1 MAYQIE
7 YAYTCHI
14 GKIRNNNEDNFWC
27 CGDSL
32 EAQNQGM
39 SHIRSGYMKQSEY
52 PLLAVFDGM
61 GGESCGEMAAF
72 LAAEACGE
80 HFKTAKDGIRND
92 PEEFLNEICESMNQ
106 AICDYGRTNKINSM
120 GTTAALLAFAEDAV
134 YSCNLGDSRIYKSDR
149 EKFYQISQDHV
160 LGRSLFGKAPLTQY
174 LGMEEENLQLEPS
187 ISRQE
192 IKIGDRF
199 LLCSDGITDML
210 SDGEIADILSREA
223 PVEETAG
230 ILLERALKKGGRD
243 NITLVLCEVKEK
255 PKNWFGRLSDWI
267 HRKCEGDK
275 IEKQNAGS

>member
-134 YSCNLGDSRIYKSDR
+134 YSCNLGDSRIYKSDL

-210 SDGEIADILSREA
+210 SDGEIADILSRDI
-223 PVEETAG
+223 PVAKTVE
-230 ILLERALKKGGRD
+230 ILVDRALKKGGRD
-243 NITLVLCEVKEK
+243 NITVVLCEIMEQPRNMFRRVL
-255 PKNWFGRLSDWI
+255 NWF
-267 HRKCEGDK
+267 HRQNEGD
-275 IEKQNAGS
+275 I

>member
-72 LAAEACGE
+72 LAAGACGE

-210 SDGEIADILSREA
+210 SDGEIADILSRDI
-223 PVEETAG
+223 PVAKTVE
-230 ILLERALKKGGRD
+230 ILVDRALKKGGRD
-243 NITLVLCEVKEK
+243 NITVVLCEIMEQPRNMFRRVL
-255 PKNWFGRLSDWI
+255 NWF
-267 HRKCEGDK
+267 HRQNEGD
-275 IEKQNAGS
+275 I

>member
-92 PEEFLNEICESMNQ
+92 PEEFLNEICESINTVSWDGRRKSAAGTVDQQ
-106 AICDYGRTNKINSM
+106 AGN
-120 GTTAALLAFAEDAV
+120 
-134 YSCNLGDSRIYKSDR
+134 
-149 EKFYQISQDHV
+149 
-160 LGRSLFGKAPLTQY
+160 
-174 LGMEEENLQLEPS
+174 
-187 ISRQE
+187 
-192 IKIGDRF
+192 
-199 LLCSDGITDML
+199 
-210 SDGEIADILSREA
+210 
-223 PVEETAG
+223 
-230 ILLERALKKGGRD
+230 
-243 NITLVLCEVKEK
+243 
-255 PKNWFGRLSDWI
+255 
-267 HRKCEGDK
+267 
-275 IEKQNAGS
+275 

>member
-210 SDGEIADILSREA
+210 SDGEIADILSRDI
-223 PVEETAG
+223 PVAKTVE
-230 ILLERALKKGGRD
+230 ILVDRAMKKGGRD
-243 NITLVLCEVKEK
+243 NITVVLCEIMEQPRNMFRRVL
-255 PKNWFGRLSDWI
+255 NWF
-267 HRKCEGDK
+267 HRQNEGD
-275 IEKQNAGS
+275 I

>member
-52 PLLAVFDGM
+52 PLLADFDGM

-210 SDGEIADILSREA
+210 SDGEIADILSRDI
-223 PVEETAG
+223 PVAKTVE
-230 ILLERALKKGGRD
+230 ILVDRALKKGGRD
-243 NITLVLCEVKEK
+243 NITVVLCEIMEQPRNMFRRVL
-255 PKNWFGRLSDWI
+255 NWF
-267 HRKCEGDK
+267 HRQNEGD
-275 IEKQNAGS
+275 I

>member
-120 GTTAALLAFAEDAV
+120 GTTVALLAFAEDAV

-210 SDGEIADILSREA
+210 SDGEIADILSRDI
-223 PVEETAG
+223 PVAKTVE
-230 ILLERALKKGGRD
+230 ILVDRALKKGGRD
-243 NITLVLCEVKEK
+243 NITVVLCEIMEQPRNMFRRVL
-255 PKNWFGRLSDWI
+255 NWF
-267 HRKCEGDK
+267 HRQNEGD
-275 IEKQNAGS
+275 I

>member
-160 LGRSLFGKAPLTQY
+160 LGRSLFGKSPLTQY

-210 SDGEIADILSREA
+210 SDGEIADILSRDI
-223 PVEETAG
+223 PVAKTVE
-230 ILLERALKKGGRD
+230 ILVDRALKKGGRD
-243 NITLVLCEVKEK
+243 NITVVLCEIMEQPRNMFRRVL
-255 PKNWFGRLSDWI
+255 NWF
-267 HRKCEGDK
+267 HRQNEGD
-275 IEKQNAGS
+275 I

>member
-72 LAAEACGE
+72 LAAEGCGE

-210 SDGEIADILSREA
+210 SDGEIADILSRDI
-223 PVEETAG
+223 PVAKTVE
-230 ILLERALKKGGRD
+230 ILVDRALKKGGRD
-243 NITLVLCEVKEK
+243 NITVVLCEIMEQPRNMFRRVL
-255 PKNWFGRLSDWI
+255 NWF
-267 HRKCEGDK
+267 HRQNEGD
-275 IEKQNAGS
+275 I

>member
-210 SDGEIADILSREA
+210 SDREIADILSRDI
-223 PVEETAG
+223 PVAKTVE
-230 ILLERALKKGGRD
+230 ILVDRALKKGGRD
-243 NITLVLCEVKEK
+243 NITVVLCEIMEQPRNMFRRVL
-255 PKNWFGRLSDWI
+255 NWF
-267 HRKCEGDK
+267 HRQNEGD
-275 IEKQNAGS
+275 I

>member
-72 LAAEACGE
+72 LAEEACGE

-210 SDGEIADILSREA
+210 SDGEIADILSRDI
-223 PVEETAG
+223 PVAKTVE
-230 ILLERALKKGGRD
+230 ILVDRALKKGGRD
-243 NITLVLCEVKEK
+243 NITVVLCEIMEQPRNMFRRVL
-255 PKNWFGRLSDWI
+255 NWF
-267 HRKCEGDK
+267 HRQNEGD
-275 IEKQNAGS
+275 I

>member
-160 LGRSLFGKAPLTQY
+160 LGRSLFGKASLTQY

-210 SDGEIADILSREA
+210 SDGEIADILSRDI
-223 PVEETAG
+223 PVAKTVE
-230 ILLERALKKGGRD
+230 ILVDRALKKGGRD
-243 NITLVLCEVKEK
+243 NITVVLCEIMEQPRNMFRRVL
-255 PKNWFGRLSDWI
+255 NWF
-267 HRKCEGDK
+267 HRQNEGD
-275 IEKQNAGS
+275 I

>member
-120 GTTAALLAFAEDAV
+120 GTTTALLAFAEDAV

-210 SDGEIADILSREA
+210 SDGEIADILSRDI
-223 PVEETAG
+223 PVAKTVE
-230 ILLERALKKGGRD
+230 ILVDRALKKGGRD
-243 NITLVLCEVKEK
+243 NITVVLCEIMEQPRNMFRRVL
-255 PKNWFGRLSDWI
+255 NWF
-267 HRKCEGDK
+267 HRQNEGD
-275 IEKQNAGS
+275 I

>member
-134 YSCNLGDSRIYKSDR
+134 YSWNLGDSRIYKSDR

-210 SDGEIADILSREA
+210 SDGEIADILSRDI
-223 PVEETAG
+223 PVAKTVE
-230 ILLERALKKGGRD
+230 ILVDRALKKGGRG
-243 NITLVLCEVKEK
+243 NITVVLCEIMEQPRNMFRRVL
-255 PKNWFGRLSDWI
+255 NWF
-267 HRKCEGDK
+267 HRQNEGD
-275 IEKQNAGS
+275 I